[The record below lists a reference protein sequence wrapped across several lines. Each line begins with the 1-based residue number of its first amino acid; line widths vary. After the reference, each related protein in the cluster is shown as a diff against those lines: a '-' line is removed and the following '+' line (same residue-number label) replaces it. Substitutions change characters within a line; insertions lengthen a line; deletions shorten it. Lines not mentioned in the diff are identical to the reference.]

1 MGCYIWYSEERTE
14 WGISRPGPLIPV
26 PNVTAHPSTA
36 SVPIAILLYNGPLL
50 CGFNVPIKG
59 LSSVLRAYGTSP
71 AYFKDICTT
80 VVNTSS
86 QVNLLPIAMTC
97 FVSRTMTNLLG
108 RRSFRVAAATVWNS
122 FPLHLRSP
130 SISRLQLRA
139 GLNTHLCNQAYTSL
153 WTQFVLRVNLLT
165 YFFYCCFCFYYIFL
179 SSLAK
184 TLLRRQCQTL
194 DMTILQL
201 CVLLQ
206 VLQSPIEL
214 SKLLIVWVPK
224 VHFCKA
230 SLPLVIFIIP
240 QWMFWCTK
248 YYVNWHSF
256 FTLHMKTRSHTAT
269 PGYSNHVWITDDA
282 IDKFHVSIAYCQSY
296 I

>member
-122 FPLHLRSP
+122 LPLHLRSP
-130 SISRLQLRA
+130 SISRLQFRA

-153 WTQFVLRVNLLT
+153 
-165 YFFYCCFCFYYIFL
+165 
-179 SSLAK
+179 
-184 TLLRRQCQTL
+184 
-194 DMTILQL
+194 
-201 CVLLQ
+201 
-206 VLQSPIEL
+206 
-214 SKLLIVWVPK
+214 
-224 VHFCKA
+224 
-230 SLPLVIFIIP
+230 
-240 QWMFWCTK
+240 
-248 YYVNWHSF
+248 
-256 FTLHMKTRSHTAT
+256 
-269 PGYSNHVWITDDA
+269 
-282 IDKFHVSIAYCQSY
+282 
-296 I
+296 